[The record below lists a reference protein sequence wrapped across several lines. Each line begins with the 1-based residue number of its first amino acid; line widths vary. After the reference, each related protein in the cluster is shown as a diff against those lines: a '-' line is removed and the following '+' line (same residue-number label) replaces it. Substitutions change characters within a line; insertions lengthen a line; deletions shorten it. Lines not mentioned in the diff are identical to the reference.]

1 MANTKTDEDTLRKAN
16 NTDVAYQT
24 RVIEAPYILV
34 RFISSLFLERDED
47 ILNPGKIRNIEFEKI
62 KAIGEKTGLSEL
74 NLFNEF
80 IKAFDLK

>member
-34 RFISSLFLERDED
+34 RFIWFLFLEGDED
-47 ILNPGKIRNIEFEKI
+47 ILNPSKIRNFEFDKI
-62 KAIGEKTGLSEL
+62 KSIAEKPAYQ
-74 NLFNEF
+74 N
-80 IKAFDLK
+80 